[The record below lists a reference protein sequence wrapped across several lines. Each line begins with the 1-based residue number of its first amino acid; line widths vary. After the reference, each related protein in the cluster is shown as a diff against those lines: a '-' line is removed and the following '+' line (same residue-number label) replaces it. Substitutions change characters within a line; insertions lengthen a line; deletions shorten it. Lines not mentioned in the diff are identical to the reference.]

1 MRGCPRACG
10 TSGEDVSYEKARSGD
25 KSSARDVWRVNAMDI
40 PTLVTTA
47 APRSPESK
55 RTPEAEA
62 LIKGSVVSVA
72 DAKEQMRIQRQ
83 SVRQLSVFE

>member
-1 MRGCPRACG
+1 
-10 TSGEDVSYEKARSGD
+10 
-25 KSSARDVWRVNAMDI
+25 MDI